1 MTVPDASG
9 GVTWQDGQLTRAIQ
23 TPGCVVCLD
32 EPSVARPG
40 ALFVMQNVLANR
52 MLFIAETG
60 RRVCVAPGVLF
71 LTTDN
76 TNGTGGGA
84 RKGYTDTNRLNA
96 AFLDRFGV
104 RVRVDYLP
112 ADREADV
119 ICAYTGCTPELA
131 QLLVS
136 AATVT
141 RAAADNQQLSH
152 GIGLRRLLAWSELLQ
167 DGIDAEYAFQ
177 SAVLNCAAEQ
187 DVETLRE
194 QCLLAYD
201 RANVTRALK
210 AGTSGTTDAPDPA
223 ITNPS
228 PAGRSAAASFTS
240 V

>member
-1 MTVPDASG
+1 
-9 GVTWQDGQLTRAIQ
+9 
-23 TPGCVVCLD
+23 
-32 EPSVARPG
+32 
-40 ALFVMQNVLANR
+40 MQNVLANR
-52 MLFIAETG
+52 MLFISETG

-104 RVRVDYLP
+104 RVHVDYMP
-112 ADREADV
+112 SHQEVDV
-119 ICAYTGCTPELA
+119 LCSYTGCTPELA
-131 QLLVS
+131 RLLVS

-141 RAAADNQQLSH
+141 RAAANDQTLSH
-152 GIGLRRLLAWSELLQ
+152 GIGLRRLLAWAELLI
-167 DGIDAEYAFQ
+167 DGVDAEYAFQ
-177 SAVLNCAAEQ
+177 SAILNCASDQ

-201 RANVTRALK
+201 RDAVRRALNPTGPAK
-210 AGTSGTTDAPDPA
+210 RDPTA
-223 ITNPS
+223 INPT
-228 PAGRSAAASFTS
+228 PAGRSAAADFSN

>member
-1 MTVPDASG
+1 
-9 GVTWQDGQLTRAIQ
+9 
-23 TPGCVVCLD
+23 
-32 EPSVARPG
+32 
-40 ALFVMQNVLANR
+40 
-52 MLFIAETG
+52 
-60 RRVCVAPGVLF
+60 VLF

-131 QLLVS
+131 NLLVS

-201 RANVTRALK
+201 QGNVTRALK
-210 AGTSGTTDAPDPA
+210 GGTSRTTDTPDPA
-223 ITNPS
+223 VSNPS
-228 PAGRSAAASFTS
+228 PAGRAAASSFTS